1 MSVWRKKGKGSMER
15 QPRIQAIELTVRS
28 TDAEGVK
35 ILIYLPISFQRHKN
49 ILAPQQAGPTRKLGG
64 SGNDIESTFM
74 YNFPDMV
81 ALKDFLDLLKTL
93 FDLVVVGYDEQKLEV
108 YFRRSVLH
116 KAIEAGLGDDL
127 RLAKP
132 EPHET

>member
-1 MSVWRKKGKGSMER
+1 MGSPMSE
-15 QPRIQAIELTVRS
+15 PRRQAIELTVRG

-35 ILIYLPISFQRHKN
+35 ILIYLPISFERHEN
-49 ILAPQQAGPTRKLGG
+49 MMGADCSSYRRLGG
-64 SGNDIESTFM
+64 SGNNIESNFM
-74 YNFPDMV
+74 YNFPDLFK
-81 ALKDFLDLLKTL
+81 LKDFLNLVKTL
-93 FDLVVVGYDEQKLEV
+93 LNLEVVVVGYDEQQLEV

-132 EPHET
+132 ENAQ